1 MLPPPLASHLRVAP
15 YNQIPNSAQASQ
27 QLAAAHH
34 HIPLFVRPTPTPEH
48 SRSIR
53 TERGPPQDN
62 MIQPT
67 AASAI
72 TLLLLVVSPPHPPC
86 TATFRSNFDGSR
98 AEERT
103 HLVIELELCKYVS
116 FPRMHCLLMYISL
129 RHCPARPP
137 TETHTYTRIRGS
149 SRQNLLRA
157 NLCDLYS
164 IAQIERSNSLPSVSA
179 WCLISGTD
187 VAPPRPPP
195 PTPKPGLSLFPTT
208 GSEFTELLP
217 HVAVGCRG
225 GTPKFN

>member
-15 YNQIPNSAQASQ
+15 YNQIPNSAQTSQ

-34 HIPLFVRPTPTPEH
+34 AMHIPLFVRPTPTPEH

-72 TLLLLVVSPPHPPC
+72 SLLLLVVSPPHPTPC

-103 HLVIELELCKYVS
+103 QVVIELELCVKVEEPDTQKYVVRTCPS
-116 FPRMHCLLMYISL
+116 ISSD
-129 RHCPARPP
+129 P
-137 TETHTYTRIRGS
+137 
-149 SRQNLLRA
+149 
-157 NLCDLYS
+157 
-164 IAQIERSNSLPSVSA
+164 
-179 WCLISGTD
+179 
-187 VAPPRPPP
+187 
-195 PTPKPGLSLFPTT
+195 
-208 GSEFTELLP
+208 
-217 HVAVGCRG
+217 
-225 GTPKFN
+225 